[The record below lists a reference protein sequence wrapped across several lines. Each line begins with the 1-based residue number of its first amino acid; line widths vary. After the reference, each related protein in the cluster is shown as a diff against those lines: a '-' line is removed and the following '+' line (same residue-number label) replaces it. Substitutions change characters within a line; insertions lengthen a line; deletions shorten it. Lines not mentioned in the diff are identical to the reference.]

1 MIHLDRQPRTSRRRE
16 AQTGS
21 RARSGSRS
29 ERTLD
34 AVEHSRT
41 LMEWWPFLIF
51 HRGGLRI
58 KVINNNCETG
68 RRRSPSAKRAF
79 LAETRPSLA
88 LSIRSPPSHSTLPGC
103 RTKQPTRKT
112 WPSTPFPTRTS
123 TMTRFS
129 SRGAGGSISA
139 FSFKVVSTISGAMS
153 SRTPPQISESPYSR
167 TPSFQMVTPLT
178 GRTTASIRLVGSRV
192 RHGRQD
198 SWCFGNQVLVAR
210 QYNNP
215 SAC

>member
-1 MIHLDRQPRTSRRRE
+1 MALAEDHDVREELAPADSCRSSARRF
-16 AQTGS
+16 
-21 RARSGSRS
+21 RSAK
-29 ERTLD
+29 D
-34 AVEHSRT
+34 
-41 LMEWWPFLIF
+41 
-51 HRGGLRI
+51 
-58 KVINNNCETG
+58 CETG

-167 TPSFQMVTPLT
+167 TPSFQMATPLT

-210 QYNNP
+210 Q
-215 SAC
+215 